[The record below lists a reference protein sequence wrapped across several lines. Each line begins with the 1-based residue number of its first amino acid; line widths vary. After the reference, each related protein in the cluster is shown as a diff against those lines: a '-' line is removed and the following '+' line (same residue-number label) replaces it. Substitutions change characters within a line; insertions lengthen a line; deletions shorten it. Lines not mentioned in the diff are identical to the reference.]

1 MSIALLLTLFV
12 LVVVVLVLLY
22 GVKIYNGLV
31 RNRQMVKEGWSGI
44 DVQLKRRTDLVPNM
58 IAAVKGYMSHERDTL
73 EEVTSLRARAQA
85 VGDDKPAERAKIEG
99 MLSASLGR
107 LLAVAENYPDLK
119 ASQNFTELQQALQEI
134 EDQIQLARRYYN
146 GAVRQLNIY
155 VEQFPSNIVAGMFG
169 FKSAEFFELDEPADR
184 DVPSVS
190 FDKA

>member
-1 MSIALLLTLFV
+1 MSIVLVFALIA

-44 DVQLKRRTDLVPNM
+44 DVQLKRRTDLIPNM

-85 VGDDKPAERAKIEG
+85 VGDDKPAERAQIEG
-99 MLSASLGR
+99 MLTASLGR
-107 LLAVAENYPDLK
+107 LLAIAENYPDLK
-119 ASQNFTELQQALQEI
+119 ASQNFMELQQALQTI

-146 GAVRQLNIY
+146 GAVRQLNIH

-169 FKSAEFFELDEPADR
+169 FKSAEFFEVDEPADR
-184 DVPSVS
+184 DVPTVS